1 MQPLIA
7 FFETSL
13 NSSLLLR
20 GQCGLHLKIMV
31 AETVSFDE
39 KVFLVCQYRLYA
51 HLYYSVSSLNWWDH
65 ELIHVCFLLFAW
77 YQYYVQ
83 GILHPL
89 DSLFATAGSIWSYR
103 VWRSQASVTQRAS
116 MPSRVQTLSLGVWVP
131 LYDSTD
137 APVYRHDHLLSQSDS
152 FDCKGGLIRGG
163 NLDFFP
169 DPLRGW
175 LLLLLMSLSISEHC
189 GSAKRRSLCSAWN
202 Q

>member
-1 MQPLIA
+1 M
-7 FFETSL
+7 
-13 NSSLLLR
+13 
-20 GQCGLHLKIMV
+20 KVMV

-51 HLYYSVSSLNWWDH
+51 HLYYSLSSLNLWDH

-83 GILHPL
+83 GKLHPL
-89 DSLFATAGSIWSYR
+89 DSLIAAAGSIRSYR

-116 MPSRVQTLSLGVWVP
+116 MPSRVQTLLLGVWVP
-131 LYDSTD
+131 LHDSTD
-137 APVYRHDHLLSQSDS
+137 VQVYRYDRLLSQSGN
-152 FDCKGGLIRGG
+152 FNRKCGVIKGG

-169 DPLRGW
+169 LLLRDW
-175 LLLLLMSLSISEHC
+175 LLQLLMSLSISEHC

-202 Q
+202 HYTSMDWNRFALVERF